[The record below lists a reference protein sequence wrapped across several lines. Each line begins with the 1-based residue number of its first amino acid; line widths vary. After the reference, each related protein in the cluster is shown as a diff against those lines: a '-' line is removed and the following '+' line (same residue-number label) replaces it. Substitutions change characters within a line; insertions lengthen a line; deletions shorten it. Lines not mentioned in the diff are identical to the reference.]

1 MLVGIIIALFA
12 GLGILLMALNAANI
26 APAILQPIM
35 DAMLALGDKAFYFLA
50 ALTPIL
56 AAVIPIYILRNRDER
71 ILILGA
77 LYGFGLMAVVMAL
90 GLDARMTELF
100 RSTWYGST
108 IGTVASALGSAAS
121 ALGSILYGVALW
133 LWGAALAL
141 VDAFLGGFRW
151 LSEKTAQAAA
161 RARGRVKSA
170 RRRVHRKM
178 GERI

>member
-1 MLVGIIIALFA
+1 MLVGLIIALFA

-26 APAILQPIM
+26 APAVIEPLMQPLILV
-35 DAMLALGDKAFYFLA
+35 ADKLFYFLA

-56 AAVIPIYILRNRDER
+56 AAVIPIYILRNRDDR
-71 ILILGA
+71 VLILGA

-100 RSTWYGST
+100 SSAWYGST
-108 IGTVASALGSAAS
+108 IGTVATALGSAAR
-121 ALGSILYGVALW
+121 ALGSLLYGVVLW

-141 VDAFLGGFRW
+141 VDAFLASLGLLGRA
-151 LSEKTAQAAA
+151 AQ
-161 RARGRVKSA
+161 RARGRVKRA
-170 RRRVHRKM
+170 RRSAHRKL